1 MSKEEKNYEI
11 SKENPKGFFLV
22 NKYSDKL
29 TDLQLCITL
38 LFAMI

>member
-1 MSKEEKNYEI
+1 MKFLKKILRDSF
-11 SKENPKGFFLV
+11 SLV
-22 NKYSDKL
+22 NKYSNKL